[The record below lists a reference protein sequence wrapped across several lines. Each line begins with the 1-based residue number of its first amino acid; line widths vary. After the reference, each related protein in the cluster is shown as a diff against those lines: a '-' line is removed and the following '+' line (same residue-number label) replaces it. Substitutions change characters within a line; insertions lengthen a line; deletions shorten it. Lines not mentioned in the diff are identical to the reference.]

1 MSFHVKKKI
10 NFSKLSFRVTEL
22 KKELHRHNIA
32 YYLYD
37 NPIISDNKYD
47 QLLFELKKIEEKYPE
62 LLTKDS
68 LTQHVGLVGGENSK
82 YVHHTFKMMSLDN
95 GFSDEDVIIFNKR
108 ITNEL
113 KLTKNIEYI
122 AELKFD
128 GIAVNL
134 RYEYGYLKQASTRGD
149 GNIGENITTNIH
161 IIHKIPLVL
170 NIKYPPELLEVRCE
184 VLIYKKDFIKLNKYR
199 YHLGL
204 KKFTN
209 PRNAAAG
216 ILRQLNPKINKNK
229 ILHFFAHGVGELRG
243 MNMPSSH
250 SELLNWYQKI
260 GLSICGE
267 YSVLSGV
274 NKLIEFYK
282 KINIKRFNLPY
293 EIDGVVYKINC
304 LSTQKKLGFTSRAP
318 RFALA
323 YKFLSKEALTK
334 IKAINIQIG
343 RTGIITP
350 VALLKP
356 VLIDGITI
364 TRATLHNESEIYR
377 KNIQIGDTVVVHRSG
392 NVIPKITSSIL
403 SLRPNDSKIFKI
415 PNICPICNSKI
426 IYIESNLI
434 ARCSG
439 SWIECIAQRK
449 AGLQHFSSR
458 KAMNIIGLGK
468 KMIEKLVNANIV
480 VTAVD
485 LYKINF
491 KNLLRLDR
499 VSNKLANNILLAIQ
513 KSKLTT
519 FSRFIYALGIR
530 HVGETTA
537 KELANYFKNLECM
550 FKATEEQL
558 LNIPKIGS
566 TTVKAFIKF
575 INQPLHRLLIS
586 QLRDVGIYWLNNPNT
601 KGNKNYLK
609 EKIFVFTGS
618 LYAFKRNEAIILIEN
633 LGGKVVNFISK
644 NTNYLVKGQK
654 PGKKLEKAIKL
665 NIKILDE
672 KNFVK
677 IVKGFSTETKI

>member
-1 MSFHVKKKI
+1 MNFHTKKKI
-10 NFSKLSFRVTEL
+10 NFSKLSLRVAKL

-32 YYLYD
+32 YYLHD

-47 QLLFELKKIEEKYPE
+47 QLFFELKKIEEKYPE

-68 LTQHVGLVGGENSK
+68 LTQHVGGRIFSNLK
-82 YVHHTFKMMSLDN
+82 HVHHSFKMMSLDN
-95 GFSDEDVIIFNKR
+95 GFSDEDIIMFDKR

-149 GNIGENITTNIH
+149 GNIGENITNNICT
-161 IIHKIPLVL
+161 IHKIPLVL
-170 NIKYPPELLEVRCE
+170 NIQNPPELLEVRCE
-184 VLIYKKDFIKLNKYR
+184 VLIYKKDFKKLNQYR
-199 YHLGL
+199 YNLGL
-204 KKFTN
+204 KEFTN

-216 ILRQLNPKINKNK
+216 SLRQLNPKITKNR
-229 ILHFFAHGVGELRG
+229 ILHFFAHGIGELRG
-243 MNMPSSH
+243 MKMPSSH
-250 SELLNWYQKI
+250 STLLNWYQKI
-260 GLSICGE
+260 GLSVCTE
-267 YSVLSGV
+267 YSVLLGV
-274 NKLIEFYK
+274 NKLLEFYK
-282 KINIKRFNLPY
+282 KINIKRFDLPY

-323 YKFLSKEALTK
+323 YKFLSKKALTK

-377 KNIQIGDTVVVHRSG
+377 KNIQIGDTVIIHRSG
-392 NVIPKITSSIL
+392 NVIPKIISSIL
-403 SLRPNDSKIFKI
+403 SLRPNNSKIFKI
-415 PNICPICNSKI
+415 PDICPVCNSKI
-426 IYIESNLI
+426 IYIKSNSI

-439 SWIECIAQRK
+439 SWIKCIAQRK
-449 AGLQHFSSR
+449 AGLQHFASR

-468 KMIEKLVNANIV
+468 KIIEKLVDINIII
-480 VTAVD
+480 TAAD
-485 LYKINF
+485 LYKINL
-491 KNLLRLDR
+491 KDLLKLDHI
-499 VSNKLANNILLAIQ
+499 SNKLANNILLAIQ
-513 KSKLTT
+513 QSKLTT

-530 HVGETTA
+530 HVGEIAA
-537 KELANYFKNLECM
+537 KKLANHFKNLEFM
-550 FKATEEQL
+550 LKATEVQL

-566 TTVKAFIKF
+566 TTIKALIKF

-586 QLRDVGIYWLNNPNT
+586 QLCDAGIYWLENSAT
-601 KGNKNYLK
+601 KDQKKYLK
-609 EKIFVFTGS
+609 GKIFVFTGS
-618 LYAFKRNEAIILIEN
+618 LYVFKRNEAITLIEN

-644 NTNYLVKGQK
+644 NTDYLVKGQK
-654 PGKKLEKAIKL
+654 PGKKIEKAIKL
-665 NIKILDE
+665 NIKILNE
-672 KNFVK
+672 KNFSK
-677 IVKGFSTETKI
+677 ILKNNS